1 MSHASTKAVLEAARW
16 NLTTTTRACVRFCA
30 WTVAHSL
37 GYFKPE
43 YTPTYRGFDSF
54 FGFYTGGET
63 HYSHITPHGGPGEF
77 GPGADPNQL
86 DGLCHGQQGLGC
98 STWTPQHGAT
108 HPPGYS
114 GSTCYL
120 FDLSNNSGT
129 TLLPADRSLNGTF
142 STELYA
148 KEATRLIAHHAA
160 LYPASGG
167 SAAAGSAKPF
177 YMYLAWH
184 VVHMPLEAPAAAELD
199 EFESPDDAGHGN
211 IAGRWS
217 RASGRRAFR
226 GSNSLQECIFCYK
239 MVDSIHLLRVAML
252 KNVHTSVSIQGMFAD
267 SIVPTPFN
275 DSLDHYVPEFDCA
288 APRL

>member
-1 MSHASTKAVLEAARW
+1 VLEAARW

-30 WTVAHSL
+30 WAVAHSL

-184 VVHMPLEAPAAAELD
+184 VVHMPLEAPAAALALQPNLTNSNRRTMLAMVTSLD
-199 EFESPDDAGHGN
+199 DGVGQVVDALSEAVIHCKSASFVTKWLILSICFES
-211 IAGRWS
+211 
-217 RASGRRAFR
+217 
-226 GSNSLQECIFCYK
+226 QC
-239 MVDSIHLLRVAML
+239 
-252 KNVHTSVSIQGMFAD
+252 
-267 SIVPTPFN
+267 
-275 DSLDHYVPEFDCA
+275 
-288 APRL
+288 